1 MLSNE
6 YTCAAMMCYLM
17 KFFWFFYLLTINMAL
32 LKTRFIDYMLLYINS
47 RIILLGEDQTYTMIL
62 KIFFVLFMAAGV
74 NLFYRGIKLMLY
86 IKKVNEEE
94 TTFHTF
100 KCTACN
106 EVYQLNGIETKAK
119 CRRALVKK
127 IQTIHSQTTSVKF
140 TCPHCH
146 SNVYQERIFDI
157 NMTKFSGNIRI
168 QMDQRAPDPKKGLY

>member
-1 MLSNE
+1 
-6 YTCAAMMCYLM
+6 
-17 KFFWFFYLLTINMAL
+17 MAL

-47 RIILLGEDQTYTMIL
+47 RIILLGEDQTYSMIL

-168 QMDQRAPDPKKGLY
+168 QMDQRAPDPQKRTLLNDLLLKGVAPVLVMVFLMKLLVR